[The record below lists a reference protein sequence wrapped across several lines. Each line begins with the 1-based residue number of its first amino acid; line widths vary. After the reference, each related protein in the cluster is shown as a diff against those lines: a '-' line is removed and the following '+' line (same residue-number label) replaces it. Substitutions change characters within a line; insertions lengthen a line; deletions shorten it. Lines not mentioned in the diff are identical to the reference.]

1 VAALVWHDAAVFD
14 LLGDPW
20 RLAVS
25 PVELVARS
33 LLVYAVFLVALRLSG
48 KRELG
53 QFTIFDLAA
62 VLLAANALQPAITG
76 PDASLTGAAII
87 VATLFLANRTVAVAR
102 HRYAWVRR
110 ILDVQP
116 TTLAVDGEWLRPAL
130 DREELDDAD
139 LSAALRE
146 HGLETIDE
154 VRLAVLEH
162 DGSISVIPRAG
173 PNVRLHRGPRRYRS
187 RGPSR

>member
-130 DREELDDAD
+130 DREELDDDD

-173 PNVRLHRGPRRYRS
+173 PNVHLHRGPRRYRS